1 VTTSESI
8 DAIRSSPQPF
18 GARLWRCLVGLLVCG
33 CGIALIVAGDIGLAP
48 WDVLHDGL
56 SERTGMPI
64 GTSIIV
70 VGFALLLVWIPLRV
84 RPGLGTI
91 LNAIEIGLVVDVVL
105 PHLPE
110 PDDVPFQLALMLL
123 GVVAFGAG
131 TGLYIGAG
139 LGPGPRDGL
148 MTGLSA
154 QTGHSIRLVRTVLE
168 LGVFAGG
175 WALGGEPGIGTA
187 VFALTI
193 GPIVQ
198 WFLHRMGMWSAADSP
213 SASEELAAGSI
224 PAPAPLSG
232 S

>member
-1 VTTSESI
+1 
-8 DAIRSSPQPF
+8 
-18 GARLWRCLVGLLVCG
+18 
-33 CGIALIVAGDIGLAP
+33 
-48 WDVLHDGL
+48 
-56 SERTGMPI
+56 
-64 GTSIIV
+64 
-70 VGFALLLVWIPLRV
+70 
-84 RPGLGTI
+84 
-91 LNAIEIGLVVDVVL
+91 
-105 PHLPE
+105 
-110 PDDVPFQLALMLL
+110 MLL

-154 QTGHSIRLVRTVLE
+154 RTGRSIRLVRTVLE
-168 LGVFAGG
+168 LGVLAGG

-198 WFLHRMGMWSAADSP
+198 FFLHRMGMWSARHRRCRTIWRPGAI
-213 SASEELAAGSI
+213 AC
-224 PAPAPLSG
+224 APPLSG

>member
-1 VTTSESI
+1 VSSESVHGV
-8 DAIRSSPQPF
+8 RSTPASF
-18 GARLWRCLVGLLVCG
+18 GARVGRCLIGLLACG
-33 CGIALIVAGDIGLAP
+33 FGVGLIVAGDIGLAP

-56 SERTGMPI
+56 SERTGLPI
-64 GTSIIV
+64 GAALIA
-70 VGFALLLVWIPLRV
+70 VGLALLLVWIPLRV

-91 LNAIEIGLVVDVVL
+91 LNAIEIGLAVDLIL

-110 PDDVPFQLALMLL
+110 PDAVPIQLAMMLL

-148 MTGLSA
+148 MTGLSMR
-154 QTGHSIRLVRTVLE
+154 TGGSLRLVRTALEFGVL
-168 LGVFAGG
+168 AGG

-193 GPIVQ
+193 GPIAQ
-198 WFLHRMGMWSAADSP
+198 WFLHRFGMWRADSASP
-213 SASEELAAGSI
+213 SEELATGSL